1 MERKRTSNPDSIY
14 FKNRMENIQNARK
27 QIKSIEE
34 DPIASALTKWSI
46 EHSEFFRSIH
56 REYLD
61 CCALVNYEAH
71 PKIYTIPESTVNAIF
86 RPGDPATRH
95 DVVLNFADFKTPGG
109 MFLEGSMA
117 QEESLCHSSNLY
129 NILSSKGE
137 FSEHYERNAGILN
150 DYCTMYSSASIY
162 VPSVFFKKNDE
173 STCADV
179 IVLAAPN
186 NRRRKH
192 LNSEG
197 IIDISEEMYRL
208 ILRMRIESIFKTA
221 YRYFQ
226 INNKITKGNLNHFS
240 ATPDREEIPEK
251 NCLILGAFGC
261 GVFRNDPNLV
271 SKIMVDCI
279 NNGYGNMF
287 DEIIFAI
294 PPGKNF
300 DIFNKA
306 IINGIKF

>member
-1 MERKRTSNPDSIY
+1 MARIRTPNPDAIY
-14 FKNRMENIQNARK
+14 FKNRMENIQNAKK
-27 QIKSIEE
+27 QIKMMEE
-34 DPIASALTKWSI
+34 DPIASSLTKWSI
-46 EHSEFFRSIH
+46 EHSKFFRSIN
-56 REYLD
+56 RECLD
-61 CCALVNYEAH
+61 CCALVNYETNH
-71 PKIYTIPESTVNAIF
+71 KIYAIPESTVNAIF

-137 FSEHYERNAGILN
+137 FLEHYERNAGIMDACAN
-150 DYCTMYSSASIY
+150 TMYSSASIY
-162 VPSVFFKKNDE
+162 VPSVFFKKNGK

-192 LNSEG
+192 QNSE
-197 IIDISEEMYRL
+197 IRDISEENYRL
-208 ILRMRIESIFKTA
+208 ILQMRIESIFKTA
-221 YRYFQ
+221 YKYFQ

-240 ATPDREEIPEK
+240 ATPDGEEIPEK

-294 PPGKNF
+294 PPGENF
-300 DIFNKA
+300 DIFNRA
-306 IINGIKF
+306 IIEGIKF